1 VDSQCLIDMCS
12 NEIIV
17 LGLSVSLYPGPD
29 LIKNLL
35 EFVLQEQVTLGL
47 VPLYL
52 AGKELR

>member
-1 VDSQCLIDMCS
+1 MCS
-12 NEIIV
+12 NEIII
-17 LGLSVSLYPGPD
+17 LGLSVRFYPGLD